1 MGKAE
6 LLNWRVGTMH
16 YTCCDVTYKDCP
28 VYTNIVN
35 TNKGRGTTVRAA
47 TCSSSSGYLPL
58 PRAVLAAC
66 VRSTARR
73 PLLARARACLHA
85 EPGLGRALWPPG
97 SGLVTDSRYARSGLS
112 GSGAARH
119 PNYCVVP
126 CDGRQARAAR
136 ARTRQRCRLAT
147 AQSCRQLDRGGRA
160 GRARRMLAS

>member
-1 MGKAE
+1 
-6 LLNWRVGTMH
+6 MH

-85 EPGLGRALWPPG
+85 EPGLGRARALWPPG

-126 CDGRQARAAR
+126 CDGRQARAA
-136 ARTRQRCRLAT
+136 AREDPAEMPPSYCAKLPPARSGRPGR
-147 AQSCRQLDRGGRA
+147 GRA
-160 GRARRMLAS
+160 AHAC